1 MTSSIGWH
9 SDLIGLSVVKTQLNV
24 TLMTQLN
31 VTLMTQLNVTLMTQL
46 NVTLMTQRNN
56 CNCCC
61 NGPGNATRQSKL

>member
-31 VTLMTQLNVTLMTQL
+31 ITLMTQLNVTLMTQH
-46 NVTLMTQRNN
+46 NN